1 MNLVAAVHGLKS
13 VTPRRRIAVRIT
25 PYELRVAPEDRP
37 HGTRKY
43 GRDAT
48 PTAVVVLART
58 TSGHGVPRWL
68 ERAAQR
74 INEAAVTSV
83 ADARAIVD
91 ECYAAR
97 CARREP
103 AARPVE
109 RLIPV
114 GWTAEAPITPEET
127 LRAAGIDDARQAA
140 YHVGTGFGAF
150 TSFLPASSWYAQS
163 GIRFGAL
170 FGRGL
175 SVTLTVAGA
184 LSFPAASSAVSR

>member
-13 VTPRRRIAVRIT
+13 VTPRRRIAVKIT

-37 HGTRKY
+37 HATRKY
-43 GRDAT
+43 GRDAA
-48 PTAVVVLART
+48 TAVVVLART

-74 INEAAVTSV
+74 INEAAVASV

-91 ECYAAR
+91 ECCAAR
-97 CARREP
+97 CARPRG

-109 RLIPV
+109 RLIPA

-127 LRAAGIDDARQAA
+127 LRAAGIYDARQAA
-140 YHVGTGFGAF
+140 YQRQM
-150 TSFLPASSWYAQS
+150 S
-163 GIRFGAL
+163 AL
-170 FGRGL
+170 LAGR
-175 SVTLTVAGA
+175 A
-184 LSFPAASSAVSR
+184 